1 MHDWTKDWY
10 TAQYVVRQ
18 GWKWLVLA
26 LFGLFLT
33 PLLARP
39 AILGVPYDNLVISGV
54 SVISGWKCEA
64 VGELTIRFNGG
75 TPIPL
80 LHGAQRPD
88 VLNAGACSHDRVG
101 FLTIWN
107 WGNLEPGQYEA
118 IVYDAG
124 VEFDRATFEV
134 VSPGVQFLQG
144 VNGQGT
150 IHLSNGQEAHVQ
162 WVEALQGFI
171 AVDYTDVP
179 TDEDSQSPT
188 NQLSG
193 DVCTTRRGLIIEDP
207 DEDTGRWDVTN
218 PCAPW
223 QGYPNVLHIDIVPL
237 TTYGYYIDI
246 DEIVIEQGNIEWI
259 YDYGD
264 GGTAV
269 WVDRETGAS
278 IDAIVLP
285 YRLSET
291 PYKTTLLLGNDTGV
305 DLSRPFT
312 LYYDNQLVATF
323 E

>member
-1 MHDWTKDWY
+1 MKGWTFMKGL
-10 TAQYVVRQ
+10 VVC
-18 GWKWLVLA
+18 
-26 LFGLFLT
+26 GLLIGGPARAAFLE
-33 PLLARP
+33 
-39 AILGVPYDNLVISGV
+39 VPYDNLVISGV
-54 SVISGWKCEA
+54 SVISGWKCNA

-75 TPIPL
+75 SPL
-80 LHGAQRPD
+80 PLAYGSERKD
-88 VLNAGACSHDRVG
+88 VLNAGACNHDRVG
-101 FLTIWN
+101 FITIWN
-107 WGNLEPGQYEA
+107 WGNLEPGIYEA

-144 VNGQGT
+144 VQGQGT
-150 IHLSNGQEAHVQ
+150 ISLSNGQEAHVQ
-162 WVEALQGFI
+162 WVEALQGFV
-171 AVDYTDVP
+171 AVDYTAVP
-179 TDEDSQSPT
+179 TDEGPVSPP
-188 NQLSG
+188 NQVSG
-193 DVCTTRRGLIIEDP
+193 GICTTRRGLIIEDP

-278 IDAIVLP
+278 IDAVVLP

-312 LYYDNQLVATF
+312 LYYDNELVARF